1 MNKERLIGILQ
12 IIIKKL
18 AVWTI
23 RKYQPGVIAIT
34 GSVGKTSTKEAIYTV
49 LKHFRSARVSSGN
62 FNNELGLPLAIL
74 GDWREI
80 NGKFFWL
87 KVILTSLL
95 KLFFPV
101 KYPEILILE
110 YAVRKP
116 GDMKYL
122 LDIAKPHI
130 GVVTAVGEIPVHVE
144 FFSGP
149 EALAREKSKI
159 IENLSSFGFAILNFD
174 DQIVLD
180 MKQRTR
186 AHTVTYGFGEG
197 AEMRITNFETR
208 MDPAST
214 ERSEARNSRPAGIA
228 FKLNYGGSFVPVR
241 LDGCFG
247 KAQAYAAAAAACAG
261 AAFGINLVRIAQ
273 SLTEYQSPEH
283 RTKLLDG
290 IKDSYIID
298 DSYNASPLSMHEAID
313 TIKALK
319 AKRKIGV
326 FGDMLEIGKYTIEA
340 HEFIGRLAVQ
350 AFDILIT
357 VGSRAKFIAEAAAA
371 NRMPKKNI
379 YSFETADEA
388 KVKVQELI
396 KKGDLILIKASHAI
410 GLDKVVEEIKAIS

>member
-1 MNKERLIGILQ
+1 MIKILQ
-12 IIIKKL
+12 AVIRRL

-23 RKYQPGVIAIT
+23 KKYQPGVIAIT

-49 LKHFRSARVSSGN
+49 LKHFRSTRVSSGN
-62 FNNELGLPLAIL
+62 FNNEFGAPLAIL

-174 DQIVLD
+174 DQTVLD

-208 MDPAST
+208 M
-214 ERSEARNSRPAGIA
+214 ENSRPAGIA

-247 KAQAYAAAAAACAG
+247 KAQAYAAAAAACIG
-261 AAFGINLVRIAQ
+261 TAFGINLVRIAQ

-290 IKDSYIID
+290 IKNSYIID

-326 FGDMLEIGKYTIEA
+326 LGDMLEIGKYTIEA

-388 KVKVQELI
+388 KAKVQELI

-410 GLDKVVEEIKAIS
+410 GLDRVVEEIKEV